1 MTGDAEPKAAVGGDA
16 FEFAA
21 LEGAVNYRR
30 ALLREFA
37 PHLQGRVLE
46 VGAGLGQ
53 FTALLEQ
60 QPGIESLV
68 AVEPVPEFCQVLR
81 HSRPGRVVVEGTIEQ
96 VQPRTGWDALI
107 SINVL
112 EHIADDQCELGSYAQ
127 TLSARHGVLCL
138 FVPASPRL
146 YAPIDRALGHHRRY
160 VRSELRGK
168 LERAGF
174 DVLRLDRFNS
184 VGYVLW
190 WLNFRVLRQRHFAPR
205 AVRCF
210 DHWVFP
216 WVYWLESRLVRPPFG
231 QSLIATARSR

>member
-1 MTGDAEPKAAVGGDA
+1 MATLGGDA

-30 ALLREFA
+30 ALAREFA
-37 PHLQGRVLE
+37 PHLRGRVLE
-46 VGAGLGQ
+46 VGAGVGQ

-60 QPGIESLV
+60 LPGIESLV

-81 HSRPGRVVVEGTIEQ
+81 RSRPGPVVVEGTIEQ
-96 VQPRTGWDALI
+96 VQPGTGWDALV
-107 SINVL
+107 SVNVL
-112 EHIADDQCELGSYAQ
+112 EHIADDQRELHAYARA
-127 TLSARHGVLCL
+127 LALRHGVLCL

-160 VRSELRGK
+160 GRSELRGK

-190 WLNFRVLRQRHFAPR
+190 WLNFRVLRQQHFAPR
-205 AVRCF
+205 AVRWF
-210 DHWVFP
+210 DRWIFP
-216 WVYWLESRLVRPPFG
+216 WVHWLESRLVRPPFG
-231 QSLIATARSR
+231 QSLIAAARAS